1 MTFKTTLTAAV
12 LASGL
17 AFGTAP
23 AAMAQAQPDGAVLV
37 QESDKL
43 DSFVTAA
50 LAIDEVRNSYVAQ
63 LQTIEDEAEQQ
74 ALIEEANAAIV
85 QAVEDAEGIS
95 LEEYVA
101 IGEAASTDPEIAEIL
116 DSALRARTPTE

>member
-1 MTFKTTLTAAV
+1 MTLKTTLTAFV

-17 AFGTAP
+17 ALGAAP
-23 AAMAQAQPDGAVLV
+23 AVLAQSQPDGAELV
-37 QESDKL
+37 QEDGKL

-63 LQTIEDEAEQQ
+63 LQTIEDEAAQQ
-74 ALIEEANAAIV
+74 ALIEEANVAIV
-85 QAVEDAEGIS
+85 QAVENAEGIS

-101 IGEAASTDPEIAEIL
+101 IGEAASTNPDVAELL
-116 DSALRARTPTE
+116 DAAMRARAATE

>member
-1 MTFKTTLTAAV
+1 MTLKTTLTAAV

-17 AFGTAP
+17 ALGTAP
-23 AAMAQAQPDGAVLV
+23 AAMAQSEPDGAALV
-37 QESDKL
+37 QEEGKM

-50 LAIDEVRNSYVAQ
+50 LAVDEVRNTYVAQ

-74 ALIEEANAAIV
+74 ALIEEANEAIV
-85 QAVEDAEGIS
+85 QAVEEADGIN

-101 IGEAASTDPEIAEIL
+101 IGEAASTDPEIAAQI
-116 DSALRARTPTE
+116 DALMRERAPME